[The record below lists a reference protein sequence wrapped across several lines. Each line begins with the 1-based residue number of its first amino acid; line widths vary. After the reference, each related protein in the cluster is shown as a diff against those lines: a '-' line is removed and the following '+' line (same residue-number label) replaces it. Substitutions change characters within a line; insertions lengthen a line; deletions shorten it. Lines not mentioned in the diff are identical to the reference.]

1 MAMKKSAKT
10 GRSIRPPRSPVL
22 AIRVPQ
28 PVYGELKKAAK
39 IAGMTLSDYVQQLI
53 TNGKEWRDAFGNAR
67 KLMQWANTEARRTVR
82 GALETELRRRNWKRN
97 EKGHWEPPEVHG
109 YPPNGFIE
117 GEPGELVATPTLD
130 PRIVTAIT
138 RAVEVVLNK
147 RGVS

>member
-22 AIRVPQ
+22 AIRVPA
-28 PVYGELKKAAK
+28 PLYRELKKAAK
-39 IAGMTLSDYVQQLI
+39 IAGKTLSDYVAQMI
-53 TNGKEWRDAFGNAR
+53 SHGKEW
-67 KLMQWANTEARRTVR
+67 QEAIGHSRNLIRHASAEAERIENDT
-82 GALETELRRRNWKRN
+82 LKTTLRRRTWKRN
-97 EKGHWEPPEVHG
+97 EKGYWAPPEVHG

-130 PRIVTAIT
+130 PRIVAAIT
-138 RAVEVVLNK
+138 RAVEVALNK